1 MPTNFTLSV
10 ATTEDST
17 HQLVMSATTPLHQL
31 LGESNLD
38 GIPHRLVQNDAGVID
53 GIVDLREIR
62 RLLGADNPIERIRW
76 EDVTV
81 GAIADTVFAVP
92 DDSRPNVN
100 VEKVCHGT
108 TICDTAG
115 CVAIVADG
123 QTYVNWS
130 RISAAMQKNQF
141 DPVTQLPT
149 RMSCSR
155 RLREEINRSARSGQ
169 PLAVLLVD
177 LDHLKEINDQ
187 FGHTAGDATLLLVA
201 DSLRAGVRSYDFVAR
216 FAGDEF
222 MVICYDCKPQ
232 DVGLPIVRLQ
242 AALAARQTANTHS
255 ASRISVSIGAAVLT
269 RIDARLSPESIVEQA
284 DACLYQ
290 AKRAGRATAYAI
302 ELDAN
307 GVPLAPAYEIGASR
321 SATGESR

>member
-1 MPTNFTLSV
+1 MSPSLDSSV
-10 ATTEDST
+10 VISQVPT
-17 HQLVMSATTPLHQL
+17 HQLVMSATTPLHKL
-31 LGESNLD
+31 LDESSPD
-38 GIPHRLVQNDAGVID
+38 SVPHRLIQNEAGVID
-53 GIVDLREIR
+53 GIVDLRDIR
-62 RLLGADNPIERIRW
+62 RLLDADNPVERIRW
-76 EDVTV
+76 EGVSVGTV
-81 GAIADTVFAVP
+81 ADTVFAVP
-92 DDSRPNVN
+92 DHPRPHPNL
-100 VEKVCHGT
+100 EKICQGVS
-108 TICDTAG
+108 ICDAAG

-123 QTYVNWS
+123 ETYVSWS

-177 LDHLKEINDQ
+177 LDHLKLINDE
-187 FGHTAGDATLLLVA
+187 FGHPAGDAALLLVA
-201 DSLRAGVRSYDFVAR
+201 DSLRAGVRSYDIVAR

-232 DVGLPIVRLQ
+232 DVGIPIVRLQ
-242 AALAARQTANTHS
+242 TALSARQKANPDS
-255 ASRISVSIGAAVLT
+255 ALRISLSIGAAVLT
-269 RIDARLSPESIVEQA
+269 HIDARCSPELIVEQA

-302 ELDAN
+302 ELDTY
-307 GVPLAPAYEIGASR
+307 GVPLAPAYEIKMN
-321 SATGESR
+321 

>member
-1 MPTNFTLSV
+1 
-10 ATTEDST
+10 
-17 HQLVMSATTPLHQL
+17 
-31 LGESNLD
+31 
-38 GIPHRLVQNDAGVID
+38 
-53 GIVDLREIR
+53 
-62 RLLGADNPIERIRW
+62 
-76 EDVTV
+76 
-81 GAIADTVFAVP
+81 
-92 DDSRPNVN
+92 
-100 VEKVCHGT
+100 
-108 TICDTAG
+108 
-115 CVAIVADG
+115 
-123 QTYVNWS
+123 
-130 RISAAMQKNQF
+130 
-141 DPVTQLPT
+141 
-149 RMSCSR
+149 
-155 RLREEINRSARSGQ
+155 
-169 PLAVLLVD
+169 
-177 LDHLKEINDQ
+177 
-187 FGHTAGDATLLLVA
+187 
-201 DSLRAGVRSYDFVAR
+201 
-216 FAGDEF
+216 